1 MVFLCL
7 RMKKQNEE
15 SHIHR
20 RRTSIP
26 GLRQA
31 GAQQRRPWRSL
42 SHFVARS
49 CLEAQNTFHHNS
61 PCFVQ
66 DYTRSTFCQVTP
78 QKGTDSKMAEENE
91 TINQFPTFQAGL
103 EILAGE
109 TLALSA
115 SSTHVPM
122 TPILCRILIDTVRLV
137 PWLCSQCVLVLFAV
151 GKHPQSVP
159 FSKAFTIFTQIEEGN
174 VELKWDLNHS
184 MKRLKGNSV
193 TRATSYKVC
202 LLKYLKWRV
211 QNYFKP

>member
-20 RRTSIP
+20 RQTPIP

-31 GAQQRRPWRSL
+31 AAQQRGPWRSPQPL
-42 SHFVARS
+42 RCQV
-49 CLEAQNTFHHNS
+49 LLKAQNTFHHNS

-66 DYTRSTFCQVTP
+66 DYTRSIFCQVTP

-91 TINQFPTFQAGL
+91 TINQFPAFQAGL

-115 SSTHVPM
+115 SSTHVPI
-122 TPILCRILIDTVRLV
+122 TPILCRILIDTVGLV

-159 FSKAFTIFTQIEEGN
+159 FSKAFTIFT
-174 VELKWDLNHS
+174 
-184 MKRLKGNSV
+184 
-193 TRATSYKVC
+193 
-202 LLKYLKWRV
+202 
-211 QNYFKP
+211 